1 MINTEY
7 KSIIIYRFLL
17 RVLWF
22 AIKRNYCFNFFLLK
36 LIFYSFFFVLGVK
49 QIMFYLI
56 WLLSET

>member
-56 WLLSET
+56 